1 MTATSTNGGSAET
14 SMRMPRADADALA
27 LYFAEI
33 RDHDLLTRAEEARLA
48 RRIRDGDA
56 QALERLVRCNLRF
69 VVTVA
74 RKYRNLGLSLA
85 DLIAEGNVG
94 LIRAAERFDET
105 RGVRFVSYGVWWI
118 RQAILQAL
126 AEQSNCLR
134 LPVHRAALAGRITR
148 GRARLAQSLG
158 RPPRI
163 EEIADEMGLALS
175 EIETLARASGE
186 AVRLDEPRFDDEEKT
201 LLDVLP
207 DEDTPGPEEQTD
219 ESALNDEVRHSLESI
234 DPREAAIVRLYYG
247 LDGEEPLTLSE
258 IGAIYDLS
266 RERVRQI
273 KARALDRLRHKGRK
287 LEPFARV

>member
-1 MTATSTNGGSAET
+1 MTSNGRSGKKAG
-14 SMRMPRADADALA
+14 MRAAPVDDDALG
-27 LYFAEI
+27 LYFREI
-33 RDHDLLTRAEEARLA
+33 RDHPILTRAEEARLA
-48 RRIRDGDA
+48 RGIREGDPK
-56 QALERLVRCNLRF
+56 ALETLVRCNLRF

-85 DLIAEGNVG
+85 DLIAEGNMG
-94 LIRAAERFDET
+94 LLRAAERFDET
-105 RGVRFVSYGVWWI
+105 RGVRFVSYAVWWI

-126 AEQSNCLR
+126 AEQSSCMR

-158 RPPRI
+158 RPPRA
-163 EEIADEMGLALS
+163 EEVAEAMGLALS
-175 EIETLARASGE
+175 EIETLTRAAGD

-207 DEDTPGPEEQTD
+207 DDETPGPEEIAE
-219 ESALNDEVRHSLESI
+219 ESVLNEEVRHSLGRL
-234 DPREAAIVRLYYG
+234 DPREASIVRLYYG
-247 LDGEEPLTLSE
+247 LDDEEPLTLSE

-273 KARALDRLRHKGRK
+273 KARALDRLRHAGRK
-287 LEPFARV
+287 LEPFAHA